1 MSLPRFK
8 SDIWISFGHPWN
20 KFSDLFYQYSKDI
33 QRISVCR
40 LGRCWGLWKFQQ
52 KKQTK
57 CRARVSVPE
66 KEKTRISNAESL
78 DRLINL
84 EDKKEKFD
92 EQLLE
97 TLKDQQESRKKKD
110 DAMIAAAKSF
120 QDVSA
125 AIIASLSQR

>member
-1 MSLPRFK
+1 MKIGLTKKDVGACGNSSRKKNKQNFEQESRF
-8 SDIWISFGHPWN
+8 
-20 KFSDLFYQYSKDI
+20 
-33 QRISVCR
+33 QR
-40 LGRCWGLWKFQQ
+40 
-52 KKQTK
+52 KK
-57 CRARVSVPE
+57 
-66 KEKTRISNAESL
+66 KTRISNAESL

-84 EDKKEKFD
+84 EEKKEKFD

-110 DAMIAAAKSF
+110 DAMIAAEKSF

>member
-1 MSLPRFK
+1 M
-8 SDIWISFGHPWN
+8 
-20 KFSDLFYQYSKDI
+20 
-33 QRISVCR
+33 
-40 LGRCWGLWKFQQ
+40 LGLVEILVE
-52 KKQTK
+52 KK
-57 CRARVSVPE
+57 RVSVPE
-66 KEKTRISNAESL
+66 KEKTRISNAEYL

-84 EDKKEKFD
+84 EEKKEKFD

>member
-1 MSLPRFK
+1 MLGLVEIPAEKKNKQNFEQESRF
-8 SDIWISFGHPWN
+8 
-20 KFSDLFYQYSKDI
+20 
-33 QRISVCR
+33 QR
-40 LGRCWGLWKFQQ
+40 
-52 KKQTK
+52 KK
-57 CRARVSVPE
+57 
-66 KEKTRISNAESL
+66 KTRISNAESL

-84 EDKKEKFD
+84 EEKKEKFD